1 MAGMTPLQ
9 LISMIKQGNPQQIAE
24 RLIQENYPNDPMMRS
39 LLQMGRN
46 GDKQGIEQFAR
57 QYLGSQGLDFNK
69 EFSILMDLL
78 RK

>member
-1 MAGMTPLQ
+1 MANVNPLQ
-9 LISMIKQGNPQQIAE
+9 LINMVKNGNPQQIIE
-24 RLIQENYPNDPMMRS
+24 KLIQENYPNDPTMNS

-46 GDKQGIEQFAR
+46 GDRQGLEQFAK

-69 EFSILMDLL
+69 ELGALMDLL